1 MISLHNLALRAG
13 ENIILRDYD
22 FNINKGDVLA
32 IMGANG
38 VGKTTLLNALIG
50 NNTPVSG
57 EVSRSGVIGYVPQLF
72 DMPFSYSVLD
82 IVLMGRARYLGLTG
96 SPSRQD
102 FELAHQYL
110 EMMQIH
116 HLHERNFNQLS
127 GGQKQLVMIA
137 QALTSECDILILD
150 EPCSALDYHN
160 QAIVLSK
167 IRLLNNQMRMTIVYS
182 THMPQH
188 ALETASHVLL
198 MSGQDNYLYGRTTE
212 ILTSRNLTDLYGI
225 NVDNAIF
232 QSDDSVTLAPRF
244 EM

>member
-1 MISLHNLALRAG
+1 MIKVQNLVLKAG
-13 ENIILRDYD
+13 DTEILSGYELNITQ
-22 FNINKGDVLA
+22 GEVLA

-50 NNTPVSG
+50 NKKPDSGSVSTNG
-57 EVSRSGVIGYVPQLF
+57 IIGYVPQLF

-96 SPSRQD
+96 SPSTKD
-102 FELAHQYL
+102 FELAHHYL

-116 HLHERNFNQLS
+116 HLHGRNFNQLS

-167 IRLLNNQMRMTIVYS
+167 IRQLNQELGMTVVYT

-188 ALETASHVLL
+188 ALETATHVLL
-198 MSGQDNYLYGRTTE
+198 MNGQSQYLHGTTE
-212 ILTSRNLTDLYGI
+212 TTLNSENLTKLYGI
-225 NVDNAIF
+225 RVDKAVF